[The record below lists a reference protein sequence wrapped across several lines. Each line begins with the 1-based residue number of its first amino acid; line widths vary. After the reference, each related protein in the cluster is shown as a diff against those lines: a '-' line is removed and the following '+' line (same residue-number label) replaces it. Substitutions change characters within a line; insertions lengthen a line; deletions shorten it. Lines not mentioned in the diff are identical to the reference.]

1 MPSAEDRSAVAVPNP
16 GFPRRRRGECPD
28 LEIGMTCTTQVTGS
42 TTRRDGIESF
52 VSGIRGAVL
61 RPEDPGYIDRRL
73 HAAMHESPSGGLC

>member
-1 MPSAEDRSAVAVPNP
+1 
-16 GFPRRRRGECPD
+16 
-28 LEIGMTCTTQVTGS
+28 MTCTTQVTGS

-73 HAAMHESPSGGLC
+73 MLRCMSPRVADCVEKVFSG

>member
-1 MPSAEDRSAVAVPNP
+1 
-16 GFPRRRRGECPD
+16 
-28 LEIGMTCTTQVTGS
+28 MTCTTQVTGS